1 MGLKPSILLPLI
13 KGEAMSTHF
22 LLAGAVAL
30 LNICVAG
37 SFIDAAE
44 SGPRTGPGVTLPP
57 EHHHPSN
64 WRFTMPKGDAAK
76 GRAVFEKF
84 ECYDCHRIRG
94 ETFPDPTYKDAPELS
109 QMGPLH
115 PLEYFTESVIHPD
128 AVVPRNLRDR
138 DGNSPMSKDHI
149 DSMTLR
155 ELIDLSSYLANL
167 KPPTTAKSVTGVGKV
182 VALVPQ
188 TQEVV
193 IDHEEIKGFMGAMT
207 MGYKVTSQ
215 AQLQGLNPGDAVT
228 FTIDTSKRVI
238 TKITRTKK

>member
-1 MGLKPSILLPLI
+1 
-13 KGEAMSTHF
+13 
-22 LLAGAVAL
+22 
-30 LNICVAG
+30 
-37 SFIDAAE
+37 
-44 SGPRTGPGVTLPP
+44 
-57 EHHHPSN
+57 
-64 WRFTMPKGDAAK
+64 
-76 GRAVFEKF
+76 
-84 ECYDCHRIRG
+84 
-94 ETFPDPTYKDAPELS
+94 
-109 QMGPLH
+109 MGPLH
-115 PLEYFTESVIHPD
+115 PLEYFTESIINPN

-188 TQEVV
+188 SQEVV
-193 IDHEEIKGFMGAMT
+193 IDHEEIKGFMDAMT

-215 AQLQGLNPGDAVT
+215 ARLQGLNPGDAVT

-238 TKITRTKK
+238 TKITKAKK